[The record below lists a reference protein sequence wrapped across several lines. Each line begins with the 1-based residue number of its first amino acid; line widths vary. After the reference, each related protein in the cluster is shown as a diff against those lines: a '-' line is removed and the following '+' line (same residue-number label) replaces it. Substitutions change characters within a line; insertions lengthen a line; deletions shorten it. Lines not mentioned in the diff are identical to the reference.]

1 VCISLYTTVVHNTAQ
16 SSSDYLPI
24 ILQTNTR
31 AQMLYI
37 GGEGAEVK
45 IISTEEAVSIVTM
58 MSKPSNWRMHMIK
71 GILTVTMGRRS
82 WLI

>member
-1 VCISLYTTVVHNTAQ
+1 
-16 SSSDYLPI
+16 
-24 ILQTNTR
+24 
-31 AQMLYI
+31 MLYI